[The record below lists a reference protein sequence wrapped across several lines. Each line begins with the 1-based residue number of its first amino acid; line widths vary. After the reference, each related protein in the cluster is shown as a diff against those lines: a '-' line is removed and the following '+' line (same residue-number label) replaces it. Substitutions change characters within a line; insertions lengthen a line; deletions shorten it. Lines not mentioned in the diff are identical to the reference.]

1 MTTRRSIALIL
12 SPVGL
17 LLISAARLII
27 VANFNTTTA
36 VTIASSSGFV
46 NTLLGTVIP
55 LIPVFMPYVALLLLL
70 TRHFL
75 LSIMT
80 FIFAAFISPT
90 SITAAE
96 GLGVV
101 EAYWNRTAAVF
112 HNYRTILLIILIII
126 FIAVWSYT
134 RSFVEGL
141 SIIVVMV
148 AAFTLVIAI
157 PNPYFPLPVRLANNN
172 EHHLVARA
180 SSGASG
186 AFGYLGSH
194 ILVALG
200 ILAIVFIVYTAASS
214 AEVGLRDRF
223 YWLLTSVVALIAA
236 IAFFPYLRFIYPV
249 PQNRGYYAEA
259 AHSMWSNAVRIELD
273 THLVYYGYVLTSDAH
288 WFTVL
293 LVNSRL
299 IAYLPTAEV
308 VGRSVCQP
316 GMQAQP
322 NQSPPLIP
330 WLYHRPRSLRS
341 CASEDEIALIT
352 SFLSSGQSLRE
363 ISSITNTE
371 PERIIFLTNRH
382 LHEKLSA
389 ALRTYEC
396 RHDWNAPTPVGQR
409 FYYYPRLAPY

>member
-36 VTIASSSGFV
+36 VTIASSSGFI

-96 GLGVV
+96 GLGVA
-101 EAYWNRTAAVF
+101 EAYWNRTVGVF
-112 HNYRTILLIILIII
+112 HNYRLIALIILIII

-157 PNPYFPLPVRLANNN
+157 SNPYFPLPVRLANNN
-172 EHHLVARA
+172 EHHIVARV
-180 SSGASG
+180 SSG
-186 AFGYLGSH
+186 AFGYSVRD

-200 ILAIVFIVYTAASS
+200 ILAIIFIVYTSSTASS
-214 AEVGLRDRF
+214 AGVGLLDSF
-223 YWLLTSVVALIAA
+223 SLLVTSVVALIAA
-236 IAFFPYLRFIYPV
+236 IAFFPYLHFIYPV

-259 AHSMWSNAVRIELD
+259 AHSMWLNAGRIELD
-273 THLVYYGYVLTSDAH
+273 THLVYYGYVLTSDAR

-299 IAYLPTAEV
+299 IAYLPANEV

-330 WLYHRPRSLRS
+330 WLYHPPRSLRS

-363 ISSITNTE
+363 ISSITHTE

-382 LHEKLSA
+382 LHEKLTA
-389 ALRTYEC
+389 ALRAYEC

>member
-1 MTTRRSIALIL
+1 
-12 SPVGL
+12 
-17 LLISAARLII
+17 
-27 VANFNTTTA
+27 
-36 VTIASSSGFV
+36 
-46 NTLLGTVIP
+46 
-55 LIPVFMPYVALLLLL
+55 MPYVALLLLL

-96 GLGVV
+96 GLGVA

-112 HNYRTILLIILIII
+112 HNYRTIPLVILIII
-126 FIAVWSYT
+126 FITVWIYT

-141 SIIVVMV
+141 SIIVVTV
-148 AAFTLVIAI
+148 AALTLAIAI

-180 SSGASG
+180 SSGA
-186 AFGYLGSH
+186 FELLGPH
-194 ILVALG
+194 ILVALV
-200 ILAIVFIVYTAASS
+200 ILAIAIIVYTISTASS
-214 AEVGLRDRF
+214 AEVGLRF
-223 YWLLTSVVALIAA
+223 SWLLTSVVALIAA
-236 IAFFPYLRFIYPV
+236 IAFFPYLHFIYPV

-259 AHSMWSNAVRIELD
+259 AHSMWSNAGRIELD
-273 THLVYYGYVLTSDAH
+273 THLVYYGYVLTSDAR

-299 IAYLPTAEV
+299 IAYLPANEV

-363 ISSITNTE
+363 ISSITHTE

-389 ALRTYEC
+389 ALRAYEC

>member
-12 SPVGL
+12 SPAGL

-96 GLGVV
+96 GLGVA
-101 EAYWNRTAAVF
+101 EAYWNRTVAVF
-112 HNYRTILLIILIII
+112 HNYQIIPLVILPII
-126 FIAVWSYT
+126 FIAVWIRT

-148 AAFTLVIAI
+148 ATLTLVIAI

-172 EHHLVARA
+172 EHHIVARA
-180 SSGASG
+180 SSGA
-186 AFGYLGSH
+186 FGYSGLH

-200 ILAIVFIVYTAASS
+200 ILAIIFFVYTISTASS
-214 AEVGLRDRF
+214 TEVRLQDSI

-259 AHSMWSNAVRIELD
+259 AHSMWSNAQRIELD

-288 WFTVL
+288 WLTVL

-299 IAYLPTAEV
+299 IAYLPANDV

-330 WLYHRPRSLRS
+330 WLYHPPRSLQS

-363 ISSITNTE
+363 ISSITHTE

-389 ALRTYEC
+389 ALRAYEC

>member
-17 LLISAARLII
+17 LLISAARLIV

-36 VTIASSSGFV
+36 VTIASSGGFV

-96 GLGVV
+96 GLRVA
-101 EAYWNRTAAVF
+101 EAYWNRTVAVF
-112 HNYRTILLIILIII
+112 HNYRTIPLVILIII
-126 FIAVWSYT
+126 FIAVWIYN

-148 AAFTLVIAI
+148 AALTLVIAI
-157 PNPYFPLPVRLANNN
+157 PNPYFPLPVRLASNN
-172 EHHLVARA
+172 EHHLVARV
-180 SSGASG
+180 SSG
-186 AFGYLGSH
+186 AFGYSGLD

-200 ILAIVFIVYTAASS
+200 ILAIVFIVYTASTASS
-214 AEVGLRDRF
+214 PEVGLLDGF
-223 YWLLTSVVALIAA
+223 SWLLTSVVALIAA
-236 IAFFPYLRFIYPV
+236 IAFFPYLHFIYPV

-259 AHSMWSNAVRIELD
+259 AHSMWLNAERIELD
-273 THLVYYGYVLTSDAH
+273 THLVYYGYVLTSDDQ

-299 IAYLPTAEV
+299 IAYLPANEI

-316 GMQAQP
+316 GMQGQS

-341 CASEDEIALIT
+341 CAREDEIALIT
-352 SFLSSGQSLRE
+352 AFLSSGQSLRE
-363 ISSITNTE
+363 ISSITHTE

-389 ALRTYEC
+389 ALRAYEC

-409 FYYYPRLAPY
+409 FYYYPRLASY

>member
-12 SPVGL
+12 SPVGV

-96 GLGVV
+96 GLGVA
-101 EAYWNRTAAVF
+101 EAYLNRAGTVF
-112 HNYRTILLIILIII
+112 HNYRTITPVILIVI
-126 FIAVWSYT
+126 FIAVWIYT

-148 AAFTLVIAI
+148 AALTLVIAI

-180 SSGASG
+180 SSGA
-186 AFGYLGSH
+186 FGYSGLD

-200 ILAIVFIVYTAASS
+200 ILAIVFIVYTTASS
-214 AEVGLRDRF
+214 AEVGLLDSF
-223 YWLLTSVVALIAA
+223 SWLLTSVVALIAA

-259 AHSMWSNAVRIELD
+259 AHSMWSNAQRIELD
-273 THLVYYGYVLTSDAH
+273 THLVYYGYVLTSDAR

-299 IAYLPTAEV
+299 IAYLPANEV

-363 ISSITNTE
+363 ISSITHTE

-382 LHEKLSA
+382 LHEKLST
-389 ALRTYEC
+389 ALRAYEC

-409 FYYYPRLAPY
+409 FYYDPRLAPY